1 MDRSLRLLSAFILW
15 LGATVFGILMLNILI
30 SIAARYLGIRIS
42 NIDWVEETSRFLF
55 IWLSFLGAALA
66 VERMAHIRIDFFA
79 QLFPLRARLTL
90 EILVYLAMVVFAM
103 IMTYE
108 GALVAL
114 RAGDRSPVLLIP
126 MSYAYLALPVSGA
139 AIILFAL
146 RILVG
151 LVIRFARGEGFAG
164 TVGQPAVAE
173 VE

>member
-1 MDRSLRLLSAFILW
+1 MDRSFRFLSSFMFW
-15 LGATVFGILMLNILI
+15 LGVTVFGILMLNILI
-30 SIAARYLGIRIS
+30 SIAARYLGIRIA

-66 VERMAHIRIDFFA
+66 VERMVHIRIDFFA
-79 QLFPLRARLTL
+79 RLFPPRARLTL
-90 EILVYLAMVVFAM
+90 EILVYLTMVVFAI

-108 GALVAL
+108 GALVAI

-126 MSYAYLALPVSGA
+126 MSFAYLALPVSGV

-146 RILVG
+146 RILAG
-151 LVIRFARGEGFAG
+151 LIVRFARGEGFAG
-164 TVGQPAVAE
+164 AEAGPTSVE